1 MPDMPAVAAGLSIS
15 AALAQVY
22 HTEHSAAMDD
32 ATLKIILAV
41 LERAPEWIS
50 HDLGGKD
57 SAARMRAEET
67 LAAMIA
73 SALAVE
79 QG

>member
-1 MPDMPAVAAGLSIS
+1 
-15 AALAQVY
+15 
-22 HTEHSAAMDD
+22 MDD

-41 LERAPEWIS
+41 LERAPEWIR